1 MDVQKKGSFNQSS
14 TGLFLKDMGVYE
26 QTVEYYEHGKDLY
39 LISKNWAEVQ
49 LPKHYNYMRE
59 NAGPLVTT
67 IGAKIKYVWNETE
80 RISSSL
86 ILKANEYIPGLKE
99 KLIIF
104 GNDASLIAKSLF
116 EWLDETLDIIIK
128 YLILSFEAS
137 VQFLNEAYNVTL
149 QCIQNIIDGK
159 TDLSDVINATK
170 MMVKNAMMQ
179 AGEFYQY
186 AKNHI
191 SIQMK

>member
-1 MDVQKKGSFNQSS
+1 MCVA
-14 TGLFLKDMGVYE
+14 V
-26 QTVEYYEHGKDLY
+26 
-39 LISKNWAEVQ
+39 
-49 LPKHYNYMRE
+49 
-59 NAGPLVTT
+59 
-67 IGAKIKYVWNETE
+67 KYIWNESE
-80 RISSSL
+80 RIFGSL
-86 ILKANEYIPGLKE
+86 IIKANKYIPGLKE

-137 VQFLNEAYNVTL
+137 VQFLHEAYNVTL
-149 QCIQNIIDGK
+149 KCIQNIIDGK
-159 TDLSDVINATK
+159 TDLSDVVNATK
-170 MMVKNAMMQ
+170 KIVENAMMQ

-191 SIQMK
+191 SIHMK

>member
-1 MDVQKKGSFNQSS
+1 
-14 TGLFLKDMGVYE
+14 
-26 QTVEYYEHGKDLY
+26 
-39 LISKNWAEVQ
+39 
-49 LPKHYNYMRE
+49 MRE

-67 IGAKIKYVWNETE
+67 IGIKIKYIWNESE
-80 RISSSL
+80 RIFGSL
-86 ILKANEYIPGLKE
+86 IIKANEYIPGLKE

-137 VQFLNEAYNVTL
+137 VQFLNEAINVTL

-170 MMVKNAMMQ
+170 MTVKNAMMQ

-191 SIQMK
+191 SIHMK